1 MIFWGIYCEKAALC
15 GGNWNDDLIAG
26 PFCANLNNA
35 PSDSN
40 TNIGAALSY
49 PLTSHLMQ
57 YISLQGSNKNLYSS
71 APLGEN
77 YSI

>member
-26 PFCANLNNA
+26 PFYANLNNA
-35 PSDSN
+35 PSNSN

-57 YISLQGSNKNLYSS
+57 YISSQGSDRN
-71 APLGEN
+71 
-77 YSI
+77 